1 MPTEPEAHGA
11 GPGPAASPERPAAPM
26 DAAAPT
32 PADTLTDATGGPGG
46 NGEQAP
52 GPVPKRRRR
61 GRIVAWIV
69 ALLAAAFLVGAAVV
83 PLPYYL
89 FKPGS
94 VRDVEPLISVKGTQT
109 YPSNGAIGYT
119 TVSLRQATLL
129 GLVQGWIDDD
139 IDVIGRDEVLQGRNV
154 RQNQQLN
161 LQMMTNSK
169 QVAGQVALEKLG
181 FDVKVTVG
189 QLIDQVLPG
198 SPADGV
204 LQPGDTIVAVDG
216 QRFDEAEDLT
226 RVVSAKKPGDKVTVT
241 VRPQGSQAER
251 KHELTLAPSPDDPNK
266 GVMGVRIVPVA
277 IDYDFPFDVAIDT
290 GNVGGPSA
298 GLAFTLGIIDALTP
312 GDLTG
317 GKDIA
322 VTGTMSSDGTVGQV
336 GGTGQKAAAVRKK
349 GIKLFLVPRADYKD
363 ALAHAGKSL
372 KVVPVDD
379 LDDALKVLAD
389 HGGNADD
396 LPQIGKQE
404 PKAAA

>member
-11 GPGPAASPERPAAPM
+11 GPGPAASSERPAAPT
-26 DAAAPT
+26 DAAAPP
-32 PADTLTDATGGPGG
+32 PADTLTEAAGGAGG

-94 VRDVEPLISVKGTQT
+94 VRAVEPLISVKGTHT
-109 YPSNGAIGYT
+109 YPSKGTIGYT

-169 QVAGQVALEKLG
+169 QVAAQVALEKLG
-181 FDVKVTVG
+181 YDVHVTVG
-189 QLIDQVLPG
+189 QLIDQVLPD

-216 QRFDEAEDLT
+216 HRFDEAEDLT
-226 RVVSAKKPGDKVTVT
+226 RLVSARKPGDKVTVT

-251 KHELTLAPSPDDPNK
+251 RHELTLEPSPDDPTK

-277 IDYDFPFDVAIDT
+277 IDYDFPFDIAIDT

-317 GKDIA
+317 GKDVAI
-322 VTGTMSSDGTVGQV
+322 TGTMSPDGTVGPV
-336 GGTGQKAAAVRKK
+336 GGSGQKAAAVRNK
-349 GIKLFLVPRADYKD
+349 GIKLFIVPRSDYKD
-363 ALAHAGKSL
+363 ARARAGKSL
-372 KVVPVDD
+372 KVVPVDN

-389 HGGNADD
+389 NGGNADD

-404 PKAAA
+404 AKAAA